1 MMEANVLRSIFAITV
16 ALVVLAANQANA
28 GGYYYG
34 GYRGY
39 YGGGYGYYG
48 PHPYRGYYGYGGY
61 YGPRAYYGPYG
72 YYGPAYNVRPYYGP
86 VPILST
92 LFGPGPRCQHRVPV
106 MNYQGEVRGGWINGC

>member
-16 ALVVLAANQANA
+16 TLVVLAASHANA

-34 GYRGY
+34 GYGGY
-39 YGGGYGYYG
+39 YPGGYGYYA
-48 PHPYRGYYGYGGY
+48 PPYYR
-61 YGPRAYYGPYG
+61 GPYG
-72 YYGPAYNVRPYYGP
+72 YYAPDYNVRFYDGP
-86 VPILST
+86 VPILSA